1 MSRTSTFEVK
11 FKRRNEGKT
20 NYKKRL
26 AMLKSG
32 IARAVIRKSNY
43 NMQVQVIN
51 YDKGGDVTVAT
62 ANSKEL
68 AAMGWKHHTG
78 NTSAAYLTGYLCGVR
93 AKEKGVDKAVVDIGL
108 ISPVH
113 GSRVFAAAKGFA
125 DSGINVPIDAEALPK
140 EGRIKGAHIKNGPPS
155 EFDKVLQEIRK
166 K

>member
-1 MSRTSTFEVK
+1 MSHTSTYEVK

-32 IARAVIRKSNY
+32 MPRAVIRKSNY
-43 NMQVQVIN
+43 NMQVQIIN
-51 YDKGGDVTVAT
+51 YKKEGDVTIAT

-68 AAMGWKHHTG
+68 VKMGWKHHTG
-78 NTSAAYLTGYLCGVR
+78 NTPAAYLTGYLCGAR
-93 AKEKGVDKAVVDIGL
+93 AKSKGIDKAVVDIGL

-113 GSRVFAAAKGFA
+113 GSRAFAAAKGVA
-125 DSGINVPIDAEALPK
+125 DAGIEMPIDAEALPK
-140 EGRIKGAHIKNGPPS
+140 EGRLKGSHIKGGQTPD
-155 EFDKVLQEIRK
+155 FDKVLQEIRK

>member
-26 AMLKSG
+26 SMLKSG
-32 IARAVIRKSNY
+32 IPRAVIRKSNY

-51 YDKGGDVTVAT
+51 YGKNGDVTVAT

-68 AAMGWKHHTG
+68 VEMGWKHHTG

-93 AKEKGVDKAVVDIGL
+93 AKSKGVEKAVVDIGL

-113 GSRVFAAAKGFA
+113 GSRVFAAAKGVA
-125 DSGINVPIDAEALPK
+125 DAGIEVPIDAEALPK
-140 EGRIKGAHIKNGPPS
+140 EERIKGVHIKNGPAL

>member
-32 IARAVIRKSNY
+32 RPRAVIRKTNY
-43 NMQVQVIN
+43 NMQVQIVN
-51 YDKGGDVTVAT
+51 YKKEGDATIAT

-68 AAMGWKHHTG
+68 VKIGWKHHTG
-78 NTSAAYLTGYLCGVR
+78 NTPAAYLTGYLCGVR
-93 AKEKGVDKAVVDIGL
+93 AKGKGIEKAVVDIGL

-113 GSRVFAAAKGFA
+113 GSRVFAAAKGLA
-125 DSGINVPIDAEALPK
+125 DAGIEIPIDAEALPK
-140 EGRIKGAHIKNGPPS
+140 ENRLKGGHIKGGAAS
-155 EFDKVLQEIRK
+155 EFDRVLQEIRK